1 VKTNKPTLVD
11 VSMRSNPSTVTLEKV
26 GIARFEFSDPYHLA
40 ITLSWPQFFAL
51 LVAIYLGINLLF
63 ALLYAAVPGCISNV
77 PPGSLATAF
86 FFSVETLATVGYGV
100 MAPATRYGHVVSTVE
115 ILIGMVLTATM
126 TGLFFV
132 RFSKPKSKLILA
144 DTAVLTQRDGRP
156 TLMIRLGN
164 GRVNALID
172 ASARLTMLLLDVGP
186 DGQRL
191 RRAVDLRLMRS
202 DFPYFPMTWT
212 LIHEIDAD
220 SPLAGIGAHSAVL
233 DDLNL
238 MLSVRAR
245 DPLLGADVFAVRNYR
260 GPDIAFGMRYVNAIS
275 QEESG
280 RTVADMRKISE
291 VEPDIDGVSAAPV

>member
-1 VKTNKPTLVD
+1 VKKDKPAVVD
-11 VSMRSNPSTVTLEKV
+11 VAMRSRASAVTMEKL

-40 ITLSWPQFFAL
+40 IMLSWPQFFAM
-51 LVAIYLGINLLF
+51 LVAIYLGINLVF
-63 ALLYAAVPGCISNV
+63 ALLYAAVPGCIANV

-100 MAPATRYGHVVSTVE
+100 MAPATRYGHIVSTIE
-115 ILIGMVLTATM
+115 ILLGMVLTATM

-144 DTAVLTQRDGRP
+144 ETAVVTRRDGRP
-156 TLMIRLGN
+156 SLMIRIGN

-172 ASARLTMLLLDVGP
+172 AAARLTMLVLDVGP

-220 SPLAGIGAHSAVL
+220 SPLAGIDADSPVL
-233 DDLNL
+233 ADLNL
-238 MLSVRAR
+238 MLSVKAR
-245 DPLLGADVFAVRNYR
+245 DPLLGADVFSVRNYR
-260 GPDIAFGMRYVNAIS
+260 GDDLAFGMRYVDAVTS
-275 QEESG
+275 SPEG
-280 RTVADMRKISE
+280 RAVADMRKISE
-291 VEPDIDGVSAAPV
+291 VEPDVV

>member
-1 VKTNKPTLVD
+1 MKKDKAALVD
-11 VSMRSNPSTVTLEKV
+11 VAMRSRASAVTMEKL

-40 ITLSWPQFFAL
+40 IMLSWPQFFAM

-63 ALLYAAVPGCISNV
+63 ALLYAAVPGCIANV

-100 MAPATRYGHVVSTVE
+100 MAPATRYGHIVSTIE
-115 ILIGMVLTATM
+115 ILLGMVLTATM

-144 DTAVLTQRDGRP
+144 ETAVVTRRDGRP
-156 TLMIRLGN
+156 SLMIRIGN

-172 ASARLTMLLLDVGP
+172 AAARLTMLVLDIGP

-212 LIHEIDAD
+212 LIHEIDAA
-220 SPLAGIGAHSAVL
+220 SPLAGIDADSPVL
-233 DDLNL
+233 AELNL
-238 MLSVRAR
+238 MLSVKAR
-245 DPLLGADVFAVRNYR
+245 DPLLGADVFSVRNYQ
-260 GPDIAFGMRYVNAIS
+260 GGDLAFGMRYVDAVTS
-275 QEESG
+275 SPEG
-280 RTVADMRKISE
+280 RAVADMRKISQ
-291 VEPDIDGVSAAPV
+291 VEPDVG